1 MKNYKAIYIWQC
13 CKWITHFNFPNNS
26 SLFVISNMW
35 NLKLTHFQNENWEVL
50 WSGSRLRFKLLQLH
64 GPLSCSR
71 SLASMWMKVAKS
83 CSEFPSQILLPLY
96 QDILSMM
103 HFNSNLYRSGK
114 KMSKPEVHKV
124 KITCHSW
131 QYEEKINRTICL
143 LAILPIVP
151 DIIARYND
159 NKLNGIKVAKEDQ
172 RSIGLMVNR
181 LDGQ

>member
-1 MKNYKAIYIWQC
+1 
-13 CKWITHFNFPNNS
+13 
-26 SLFVISNMW
+26 
-35 NLKLTHFQNENWEVL
+35 
-50 WSGSRLRFKLLQLH
+50 
-64 GPLSCSR
+64 
-71 SLASMWMKVAKS
+71 
-83 CSEFPSQILLPLY
+83 
-96 QDILSMM
+96 
-103 HFNSNLYRSGK
+103 
-114 KMSKPEVHKV
+114 MSKPEVHKV

-172 RSIGLMVNR
+172 RSIGLMVIR